1 MHLSLFLLPDVDDV
15 MRFVCIVFNFIY
27 LGFSQN
33 NKSGKENT
41 KQIKKKPWSSKK
53 TKAGH
58 LVTGPQNKT
67 NAQFG
72 IS

>member
-1 MHLSLFLLPDVDDV
+1 MARRRGSSTGQS
-15 MRFVCIVFNFIY
+15 IQFNSIEFIY

-33 NKSGKENT
+33 NKLRKENT
-41 KQIKKKPWSSKK
+41 KQIKKEPWSSKK

-58 LVTGPQNKT
+58 LVTGPQNKN
-67 NAQFG
+67 NAQID

>member
-1 MHLSLFLLPDVDDV
+1 MVFLFNS
-15 MRFVCIVFNFIY
+15 IQFIY

-41 KQIKKKPWSSKK
+41 KQIKKKPWSSKM

-58 LVTGPQNKT
+58 LVIGPQNKN
-67 NAQFG
+67 NAQTD

>member
-1 MHLSLFLLPDVDDV
+1 MFKKKATEREEKEKMYSS
-15 MRFVCIVFNFIY
+15 IQFNSIY
-27 LGFSQN
+27 LFRLFSQN

-41 KQIKKKPWSSKK
+41 KQIKKPWSSKK

-58 LVTGPQNKT
+58 LVTGPQNKN
-67 NAQFG
+67 NAHFG